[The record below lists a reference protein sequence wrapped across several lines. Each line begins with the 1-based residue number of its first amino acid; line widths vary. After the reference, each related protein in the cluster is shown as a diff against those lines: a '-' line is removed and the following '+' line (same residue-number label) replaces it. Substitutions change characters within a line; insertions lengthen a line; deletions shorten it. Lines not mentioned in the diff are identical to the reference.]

1 MSRRL
6 TLLAGVLAFCL
17 AACPGWFYGAIPA
30 HAAQGDAAFAPL
42 EQWRAAVLSGDS
54 SALANFYST
63 APAAQVSTPE
73 NKAASV
79 QDDVSFWSAWKA
91 KGLTGISIED
101 LQQQEDATPG
111 VRQIV
116 FEAILFL
123 REGAGTRKMYVGT
136 AQTWTKQG
144 GSWRIGAVKRMAPA
158 RLKQPLSKDKDLYPA
173 GSDAK
178 AEIAEAIHK
187 AGSARKRI
195 LLDFGANWCYD
206 CHVLDAAF
214 HSPEIAP
221 LLSKYFEVVHIDV
234 GEFKKNLDLAKQY
247 DIPLER
253 GIPAI
258 AVLDS
263 DGKLLFSQ
271 KRGEFE
277 AARSL
282 APEDILDFL
291 KKWQPTAAA
300 KSGKALKD

>member
-1 MSRRL
+1 MRRRIAILSLLL
-6 TLLAGVLAFCL
+6 TFCL
-17 AACPGWFYGAIPA
+17 AAIPA

-54 SALANFYST
+54 SALGNLYST
-63 APAAQVSTPE
+63 SPPAHVITPE
-73 NKAASV
+73 NKSGSV
-79 QDDVSFWSAWKA
+79 QDEVAFWGGWKA
-91 KGLTGISIED
+91 KGLTGISIVD
-101 LQQQEDATPG
+101 LQQQDATPG

-116 FEAILFL
+116 FEAVLSL
-123 REGAGTRKMYVGT
+123 SDGPGTKRMYVGT
-136 AQTWTKQG
+136 AQTWTQQG
-144 GSWRIGAVKRMAPA
+144 DSWRIGAVKRMAPA

-173 GSDAK
+173 ASDAK

-206 CHVLDAAF
+206 CHVLDEAF
-214 HSPEIAP
+214 HSAEIAP

-234 GEFKKNLDLAKQY
+234 GEFKKNLDIAKQY

-282 APEDILDFL
+282 APEDILEFL
-291 KKWQPTAAA
+291 KKWKPTAAA
-300 KSGKALKD
+300 KD